1 MSRQVESLSAH
12 LLQLE
17 KRYNKNNQ

>member
-17 KRYNKNNQ
+17 KRYNENNR